1 MPNKLA
7 RDVRDRD
14 RRLDWRLG
22 MYNGMFRVPTD
33 ILILVAGLREPQPGK
48 QSTLR
53 EIAMPFTRRDL
64 PRPLRS
70 VLRFEL

>member
-7 RDVRDRD
+7 RDVRDQD

-22 MYNGMFRVPTD
+22 KYDGMFRVPTD
-33 ILILVAGLREPQPGK
+33 ILIFVARLREPQPGK
-48 QSTLR
+48 QSKLR
-53 EIAMPFTRRDL
+53 EIAMSFMRRDL